1 MRVNFWQRLR
11 SGFYCQNQNAL
22 NYECQYLLRMY
33 CFLLTATAS
42 AENCSCTEAST
53 FSFINLKI
61 TCNSIH
67 HIKHALLVKDGVPNL
82 RNEDV
87 EIVETND
94 TPPPVPDAP
103 SRIPYAT
110 PIHEEEEDD
119 TQSIHKSKYIEVIRI
134 IILVNIRNITCFY

>member
-1 MRVNFWQRLR
+1 M
-11 SGFYCQNQNAL
+11 
-22 NYECQYLLRMY
+22 
-33 CFLLTATAS
+33 
-42 AENCSCTEAST
+42 
-53 FSFINLKI
+53 
-61 TCNSIH
+61 NSIH
-67 HIKHALLVKDGVPNL
+67 HILYALLVKDGVPNL

-94 TPPPVPDAP
+94 TPPPVPEAP

-134 IILVNIRNITCFY
+134 IIVNITCFYWMFLGHNIVSLNVVLEFPTPMFLSISFQFTDSCFENK